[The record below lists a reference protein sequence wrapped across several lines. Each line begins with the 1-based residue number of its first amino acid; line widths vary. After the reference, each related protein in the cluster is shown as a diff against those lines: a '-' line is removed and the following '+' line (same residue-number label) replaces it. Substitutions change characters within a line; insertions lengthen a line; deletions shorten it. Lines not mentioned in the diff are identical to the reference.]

1 MADEL
6 VYEELLKIV
15 PKDKILLDEPMKK
28 HTSFKIGGEADF
40 FVTVSEVEEVR
51 NILKLARRKN
61 IPVTVIGNGSNMLV
75 RDGGIRG
82 ITLKLDFKKMTKEVK
97 GDEIIY
103 TCGSGLPLTLIANR
117 ALEDEA
123 TGLEFAF
130 GIPGSLGGAI
140 YMNAGAFGGE
150 LKDVVFETT
159 YIDKDGDCYTIN
171 NEQHEFGYRSTI
183 FQKIDAI
190 ILESKLILKK
200 GNKQEIQ
207 KKMQENMQSRKD
219 KQPLEFPSAGSV
231 FKRGAGFI
239 AAKLIDEC
247 GLKGTKVGDA
257 EISQKHAGFII
268 NRENATAKDVM
279 KLIKHIKEEVK
290 GKTGFEIEEEILII
304 GDEN

>member
-1 MADEL
+1 MANEL

-15 PKDKILLDEPMKK
+15 PKEKILLDEPMKK
-28 HTSFKIGGEADF
+28 HTSFKIGGEADY
-40 FVTVSEVEEVR
+40 FVTVSEAEEVKS
-51 NILKLARRKN
+51 ILELARRKN
-61 IPVTVIGNGSNMLV
+61 IPITVIGNGSNMLV

-82 ITLKLDFKKMTKEVK
+82 ITLKLDFKKMTKETK
-97 GDEIIY
+97 EDEIIY

-123 TGLEFAF
+123 TGIEFAF

-140 YMNAGAFGGE
+140 YMNAGAYGGE
-150 LKDVVFETT
+150 LKDVVLETT

-171 NEQHEFGYRSTI
+171 NEQHEFEYRSTI

-207 KKMQENMQSRKD
+207 AKMQENMQSRKD

-231 FKRGAGFI
+231 FKRGTGFI

-257 EISQKHAGFII
+257 EVSQKHAGFII
-268 NRENATAKDVM
+268 NKGNATAKDVM
-279 KLIKHIKEEVK
+279 ELIKYIQEEVK
-290 GKTGFEIEEEILII
+290 EKTGFAIEEEILII
-304 GDEN
+304 GDEK